1 MSNRAA
7 PSRPWAEQWD
17 PDDPG
22 FWARGGRHVA
32 RRNLLLAAVC
42 GHLGLS
48 VRGMW
53 PVIVLFLPAG
63 GGAVPGPGPAE
74 KFLLLVTPV
83 VAGAALRPAAG
94 RALARLGGRDRTAV
108 TTAALALPG
117 LAAVYV
123 LQRPGAPLW
132 LLLAAAAAAGA
143 GDAAAA

>member
-17 PDDPG
+17 ADDPG

-53 PVIVLFLPAG
+53 PVIVLFLPTG
-63 GGAVPGPGPAE
+63 GGAVPGAGPGE

-83 VAGAALRPAAG
+83 VAGAA
-94 RALARLGGRDRTAV
+94 
-108 TTAALALPG
+108 
-117 LAAVYV
+117 
-123 LQRPGAPLW
+123 
-132 LLLAAAAAAGA
+132 
-143 GDAAAA
+143 